1 VSLQFLADADLN
13 RAIVCGVRH
22 REPAISFLL
31 ADDAGLHGLPDPSV
45 LELAADQRRILVS
58 HDMSTM
64 PPHFWQFLEKGRRSP
79 GVVLVSQNVPL
90 RDAIEGI
97 LTIWSVSWPSEME
110 NQIVYIPSLT
120 RHVFRS

>member
-22 REPAISFLL
+22 REPAISFLQ
-31 ADDAGLHGLPDPSV
+31 AHDAGLHGLPDPMV
-45 LELAADQRRILVS
+45 LGLAAQAGRILVS
-58 HDMSTM
+58 HDISTM
-64 PPHFWQFLEKGRRSP
+64 PAHFLGFLQEGRRSP
-79 GVVLVSQNVPL
+79 GVVLVSQEVPV